1 MITRLDVGNIAAYGK
16 HLYTQLMSRNS
27 RVAEKGHFTEITGV
41 ICAADT
47 YPMDLNQC
55 LTQSRLFRFL
65 KIDRFKSFWF
75 S

>member
-1 MITRLDVGNIAAYGK
+1 MIARLDVGNIAAHRKY
-16 HLYTQLMSRNS
+16 LYTQLMSGNS

-41 ICAADT
+41 ICATDT
-47 YPMDLNQC
+47 YSVDLNQC
-55 LTQSRLFRFL
+55 LTQSGLFRFL